1 MNKLLA
7 LSLSAL
13 ALSGCATALTMDK
26 AKDVKAFT
34 EQDQIRYIAQIR
46 DGRVPD
52 LLLLG
57 DKYSYRIMGKD
68 GSLTALTTLATTLDA
83 RHIRAKPVQ
92 FRLSSY
98 GQGIADGGVQFVF
111 DYTKDTPLNSS
122 ETALLGKYCQKLGNT
137 YTNCTLSFHAQQGA
151 KQAPTAQM
159 TALKGNYPVVITG
172 FKKSAGIG
180 TALVPFAVALDAIT
194 LPVQG
199 LMMMGCEKDCFK

>member
-34 EQDQIRYIAQIR
+34 EQDQIRHIAQIR

-57 DKYSYRIMGKD
+57 DKYSYRIIGKD

-92 FRLSSY
+92 FRLW
-98 GQGIADGGVQFVF
+98 GQSIADGGVQFVF

-122 ETALLGKYCQKLGNT
+122 ETALLGKYCQKSGNT
-137 YTNCTLSFHAQQGA
+137 YTNCTLSFHAQKGA

-172 FKKSAGIG
+172 FKPSVGASAV
-180 TALVPFAVALDAIT
+180 LVPFAVVLDAIT
-194 LPVQG
+194 LPVQV
-199 LMMMGCEKDCFK
+199 LTLMGCDDDCYK